1 MVLVLVHYNN
11 PDPCVIPKSLETKR
25 CTIQKMSVF
34 VKNENMWMVAEENT
48 SRFPVCVCV
57 CVCGV
62 CVCVCVWC
70 VCVWCVCVCV
80 CVCVRARRC
89 EIANRSR

>member
-34 VKNENMWMVAEENT
+34 VKNERTCGWLQK
-48 SRFPVCVCV
+48 RILHDFLCVCV
-57 CVCGV
+57 CV
-62 CVCVCVWC
+62 
-70 VCVWCVCVCV
+70 
-80 CVCVRARRC
+80 
-89 EIANRSR
+89 